1 MSWFEAVVLA
11 LVQGVTEFLP
21 VSSSAHL
28 LLVPFLFGWADQG
41 LAFDV
46 AVHLGTLVAVVS
58 YFWKDI
64 KPMIYHGLQ
73 TLTPRPAPDPE
84 GYGRLA
90 WGVVIATLPIGMLGL
105 LLSDVVENHL
115 RSVLVLA
122 LATMVF
128 GVLLGWAEKRS
139 QNNAAQK
146 GLRYLTWQSALGFG
160 FAQCLAM
167 IPGTSRSGITLTAG
181 LWLGFDKES
190 AAKFSFLMSIPT
202 ILLAGLLHTV
212 KLAKSDLP
220 VDWGAMGIGILVSM
234 VAGYLCIRLFM
245 QALAKIPLMVYV
257 YYRLGLGLVLLWLYY
272 R

>member
-1 MSWFEAVVLA
+1 MSWLEAVVLA

-28 LLVPFLFGWADQG
+28 LLVPFLFGWEDQG

-46 AVHLGTLVAVVS
+46 AVHLGTLVAVIS
-58 YFWKDI
+58 YFWRDI

-73 TLTPRPAPDPE
+73 TLTPHPKPDPE

-90 WGVVIATLPIGMLGL
+90 WGVVIATLPIGVFGL
-105 LLSDVVENHL
+105 LLSDFVEENL

-122 LATMVF
+122 LATILF
-128 GVLLGWAEKRS
+128 GVVLGYAEKIYPKTAVRKDLT
-139 QNNAAQK
+139 Q
-146 GLRYLTWQSALGFG
+146 LTWQSALSFG
-160 FAQCLAM
+160 LAQCLAM

-181 LWLGFDKES
+181 LFLGFSKEA

-202 ILLAGLLHTV
+202 ILLAGLLQTA
-212 KLAKSDLP
+212 KLFQSALP
-220 VDWGAMGIGILVSM
+220 VDWGAMGIGVLVSM
-234 VAGYLCIRLFM
+234 LAGYACIKLFM
-245 QALAKIPLMVYV
+245 QALSKIPLMVYV
-257 YYRLGLGLVLLWLYY
+257 YYRLALGVALLWLYY